1 MAGKLKRLAT
11 EKPTQVKIPN
21 FKQKITRN
29 SQEQTKKKLQ
39 ATVTFSQ
46 ENHSSQYKWILSSDV
61 GFSKQRFQRHCYK
74 YIQRFVATVKTLKRK
89 YNGTTKG
96 ESP

>member
-46 ENHSSQYKWILSSDV
+46 EK
-61 GFSKQRFQRHCYK
+61 KQQS
-74 YIQRFVATVKTLKRK
+74 I
-89 YNGTTKG
+89 
-96 ESP
+96 

>member
-1 MAGKLKRLAT
+1 MPQKNQHKLKYQISN
-11 EKPTQVKIPN
+11 K
-21 FKQKITRN
+21 KITRN

-46 ENHSSQYKWILSSDV
+46 EKNSSQYKWILSSDV
-61 GFSKQRFQRHCYK
+61 GFSKQRFQRHYHK
-74 YIQRFVATVKTLKRK
+74 YIQRFVATVKPLKRK